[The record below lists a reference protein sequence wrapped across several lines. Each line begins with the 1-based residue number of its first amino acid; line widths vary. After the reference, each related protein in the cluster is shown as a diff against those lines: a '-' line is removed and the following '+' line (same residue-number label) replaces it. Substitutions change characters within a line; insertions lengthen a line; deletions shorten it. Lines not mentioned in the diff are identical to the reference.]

1 MCQDVVIASPSKA
14 PCIFLLSCLS
24 WAEFGVFSPR
34 VVEKG
39 NSNVLAHFSSI
50 RVLTVLS
57 EGKLDYGG
65 IGKEAH
71 VMSL

>member
-1 MCQDVVIASPSKA
+1 
-14 PCIFLLSCLS
+14 
-24 WAEFGVFSPR
+24 

-57 EGKLDYGG
+57 EGRLDYWE
-65 IGKEAH
+65 IGKEAYE
-71 VMSL
+71 MSFVVNGTLGT